1 MGDEEDILAIPDP
14 AKRLEALEAAERR
27 RRRRAAR
34 RKREARARDE
44 ARLELSL
51 LYERSVFEGKRA
63 LWLSSLYC
71 DPDIEAMK
79 VTIATGVSDSKVAK

>member
-1 MGDEEDILAIPDP
+1 MSDDGDILRIADP
-14 AKRLEALEAAERR
+14 MARLQALEEAERR